1 MIKNILL
8 CIDYCLKGKGMEG
21 GKKRL
26 IVLHSNRTRRIDQ
39 LNLCNLIQWP
49 SWMQLFNGTGEN
61 YFLYEVLFTTFYLL

>member
-39 LNLCNLIQWP
+39 LNLCNLIQ
-49 SWMQLFNGTGEN
+49 
-61 YFLYEVLFTTFYLL
+61 